1 MENLLF
7 YLFTLAISLSLTIL
21 LFSQISHHRKGL
33 PLPPG
38 PLAPLLPLRRSS
50 FEIESFLRGLFKKHG
65 PIVSVNI
72 ASRPAIFISDR
83 TLAHQALIQ
92 HGATF
97 AERPTT
103 NAVAHILNSGQRSIS
118 SAKHGPLW
126 RALRRNLMAEIL
138 QQSRV
143 QMFAPARKWMLSILI
158 DRLKVQMERDGSV
171 VAMESFQ
178 FAMFCLL
185 VLMCFGEKLDE
196 AKIREIEEIQ
206 KQLMIYFVKIQVF
219 SAYPAITKIIFRKRW
234 NTILALRK
242 RQEDLFS
249 PLIRARKEKKEGKDI
264 IYSYVDSLLDLKIP
278 EDGGRKLTE
287 GEIVSLCS
295 EFLTGGTDTTATA
308 LQWIMANLV
317 KQPEIQQKLWTE
329 IEEAM
334 GKDSD
339 EVKEEDLQK
348 MVYLKAVVLE
358 GLRRHPPGHFVLPH
372 TVSED
377 FDLNGYH
384 IPKDAPINFAVAEI
398 GCNDSTWSDPF
409 EFKPERFTEGGEGE
423 VIDLTGTKEIKMM
436 PFGAGRRICPGM
448 ALALMHLEYFVANLV
463 KEFKWEEIDEEK
475 VDLTEKLE
483 FTTVM
488 KKPLRARIVPRK

>member
-1 MENLLF
+1 
-7 YLFTLAISLSLTIL
+7 
-21 LFSQISHHRKGL
+21 
-33 PLPPG
+33 
-38 PLAPLLPLRRSS
+38 
-50 FEIESFLRGLFKKHG
+50 
-65 PIVSVNI
+65 
-72 ASRPAIFISDR
+72 
-83 TLAHQALIQ
+83 
-92 HGATF
+92 
-97 AERPTT
+97 
-103 NAVAHILNSGQRSIS
+103 
-118 SAKHGPLW
+118 
-126 RALRRNLMAEIL
+126 
-138 QQSRV
+138 
-143 QMFAPARKWMLSILI
+143 MFAPARKWMLSILI

-206 KQLMIYFVKIQVF
+206 KQLMTYFVKIQVF

-242 RQEDLFS
+242 RQDDLFL

-329 IEEAM
+329 IEEVV

-339 EVKEEDLQK
+339 EV
-348 MVYLKAVVLE
+348 M
-358 GLRRHPPGHFVLPH
+358 
-372 TVSED
+372 S
-377 FDLNGYH
+377 
-384 IPKDAPINFAVAEI
+384 
-398 GCNDSTWSDPF
+398 
-409 EFKPERFTEGGEGE
+409 
-423 VIDLTGTKEIKMM
+423 
-436 PFGAGRRICPGM
+436 
-448 ALALMHLEYFVANLV
+448 LANISILILC
-463 KEFKWEEIDEEK
+463 
-475 VDLTEKLE
+475 T
-483 FTTVM
+483 
-488 KKPLRARIVPRK
+488 